1 MGQELPKGS
10 SFSIRKER
18 RHMKKFIWWTAT
30 GLLAV
35 IVLCAAL
42 TCDVC
47 AKAAQNGEAGEKTS
61 AERLCAVKKKGGYG
75 IAGTLSEA
83 AGSGGGFGKTKEK
96 AGGDTDGEEVTKPSE
111 PVLTGMVLH
120 TEEWERNRK
129 NANRFYRERGKT
141 EELREPHIFWS
152 GEKFVLRAFFEGES
166 PPASILVRIKGTDY
180 KTRIFLSEGI
190 YKGELFDEDMLYR
203 RGQNRPEELVFLF
216 ETEYSAEGGE
226 NKSRSLSDSC
236 SVTVDDRQPYFMLHR
251 KK

>member
-1 MGQELPKGS
+1 
-10 SFSIRKER
+10 
-18 RHMKKFIWWTAT
+18 MKKFIWWTAA

-111 PVLTGMVLH
+111 PVLRSQKYSL
-120 TEEWERNRK
+120 
-129 NANRFYRERGKT
+129 RFQ
-141 EELREPHIFWS
+141 H
-152 GEKFVLRAFFEGES
+152 
-166 PPASILVRIKGTDY
+166 
-180 KTRIFLSEGI
+180 
-190 YKGELFDEDMLYR
+190 
-203 RGQNRPEELVFLF
+203 
-216 ETEYSAEGGE
+216 
-226 NKSRSLSDSC
+226 
-236 SVTVDDRQPYFMLHR
+236 
-251 KK
+251 